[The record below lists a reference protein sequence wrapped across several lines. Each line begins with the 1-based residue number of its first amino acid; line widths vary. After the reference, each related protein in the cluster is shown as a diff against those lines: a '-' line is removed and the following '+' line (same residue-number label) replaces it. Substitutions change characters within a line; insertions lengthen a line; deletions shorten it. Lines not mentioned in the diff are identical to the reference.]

1 MSRRTGSR
9 VIVLAVLLASFAV
22 ACGSDEP
29 DVVATATALAVAAAE
44 ARADSPPVPTP
55 ASTAEPSPVPD
66 VPTEEPTPSDGYN
79 SDSVMYQMVP
89 GAVDNQG
96 NLPAP
101 LAAILD
107 HRDLSQVP
115 VLVEAMR
122 FFGGTGRDSIVEVL
136 EELTGQELGID
147 WNGWVEW
154 LGKNSSEFR
163 PPEDYPDWKLGLLS
177 LIHPRFANFLHTSK
191 DTSRIDLTEVVWGG
205 VPPDGI
211 PDLKNPENVLAKF
224 AGFMNPGDRVFGVS
238 INGEKRAYPLRII
251 NAHEMANDVLGG
263 EPISVMW

>member
-1 MSRRTGSR
+1 M
-9 VIVLAVLLASFAV
+9 VLAVLLTSVAA

-29 DVVATATALAVAAAE
+29 DVVATATALAVAATE
-44 ARADSPPVPTP
+44 ARADSPPLSEPESTAVPTP
-55 ASTAEPSPVPD
+55 EPD
-66 VPTEEPTPSDGYN
+66 APTETATPSDGYS
-79 SDSVMYQMVP
+79 SDSVMYQIVP
-89 GAVDNQG
+89 GAADDQRLLG
-96 NLPAP
+96 AP
-101 LAAILD
+101 LKAILD

-115 VLVEAMR
+115 VLVEALR
-122 FFGGTGRDSIVEVL
+122 FFGGTGRDDIVDVL
-136 EELTGQELGID
+136 EELSGQELGTD

-154 LGKNSSEFR
+154 LGKNSSDYR
-163 PPEDYPDWKLGLLS
+163 PPDDYPDWKLGLLS
-177 LIHPRFANFLHTSK
+177 LIHPRFANFLHSSK
-191 DTSRIDLTEVVWGG
+191 ETSRIDLTEVVWGG